1 MCILSTS
8 QTCSIPATPGREKL
22 SLAFVQGERYP
33 KRKVNALAKVNVHFT
48 YTDERFVFIGER
60 FFNRWDPMGLN
71 QGARC
76 WDRRQTRLSRAFK
89 IPRSS
94 GAAPI
99 SRLAAPLFFSF
110 RWTWGRFQQRV
121 YFAARSVQP
130 AGMSPPLVM
139 RGNRKGAA
147 NSDAPGI
154 DGPWAVIYARIK

>member
-8 QTCSIPATPGREKL
+8 QTCSMPATPGREKL

-60 FFNRWDPMGLN
+60 FFARWDPMGLN

-76 WDRRQTRLSRAFK
+76 WNHRQTRLSQAFK

-99 SRLAAPLFFSF
+99 SRLTAPLFFSF
-110 RWTWGRFQQRV
+110 RWTCGRFQQRV

-139 RGNRKGAA
+139 CGNRKGAA